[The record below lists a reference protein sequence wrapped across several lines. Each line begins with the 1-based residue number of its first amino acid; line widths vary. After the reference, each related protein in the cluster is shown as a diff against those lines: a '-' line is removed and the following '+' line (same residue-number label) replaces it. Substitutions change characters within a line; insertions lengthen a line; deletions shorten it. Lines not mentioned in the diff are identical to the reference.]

1 MNHTDIGDFDNNGQF
16 VVVDVA
22 VSVCQQLLLD
32 VVGNDLCMLFRRDNA
47 GRSLCDPTLVDVQ
60 KDV

>member
-1 MNHTDIGDFDNNGQF
+1 MV

-22 VSVCQQLLLD
+22 VSMCQQLLLD
-32 VVGNDLCMLFRRDNA
+32 IVGNDLCILFQSTNA
-47 GRSLCDPTLVDVQ
+47 GQSLCDPTLADVQ